1 MEILNRSN
9 APFGANVWTT
19 IDSTISQFLEK
30 RLNLRSLVDFDSTYD
45 YNTDSISTKNS
56 SQIVN
61 KKNITINVREPI
73 RMVEIKNYFTIPKN
87 VIEDIKKAKKDF
99 DDKGFAS
106 AANEFSS
113 IENEIILKG
122 LEKANIKGILSN
134 NELEKIEVKTTKD
147 ILVNTAKSLGI
158 FNKNF
163 INAPFK
169 MVVSSSTLAKMYTE
183 FFDGISL
190 KTKID
195 DILGANSIVVNQ
207 DIGDDKILIISQ
219 RGGDFEFYSGLDV
232 SVGFEKELED
242 SLEFFLIETCA
253 FRVINPDAAIVLDL
267 K

>member
-1 MEILNRSN
+1 MEILNRTN
-9 APFGANVWTT
+9 APFGANVWST

-30 RLNLRSLVDFDSTYD
+30 RLNLRSLVDFDSNYD
-45 YNTDSISTKNS
+45 YDTDSISTKNS
-56 SQIVN
+56 SEIVN
-61 KKNITINVREPI
+61 KKNILINVREPI
-73 RMVEIKNYFTIPKN
+73 RMVEIKNYFTISKN
-87 VIEDIKKAKKDF
+87 VIEEIKKAKKDF
-99 DDKGFAS
+99 DDKEFAN
-106 AANEFSS
+106 AANEFSA
-113 IENEIILKG
+113 IENEILLKG
-122 LEKANIKGILSN
+122 LAKANIKGILSN
-134 NELEKIEVKTTKD
+134 NEIEKIDVKNTKD
-147 ILVNTAKSLGI
+147 ILITTAKTLGI

-163 INAPFK
+163 VNGPFK
-169 MVVSSSTLAKMYTE
+169 MVVSSSTLAKLYTE
-183 FFDGISL
+183 FFDRISL

-253 FRVINPDAAIVLDL
+253 FRLINPEASILLNL